1 LLRQQR
7 PNMSKE
13 LDALSGVEIPSLTDF
28 WNWVKKT
35 FTPTSEVEYYLN
47 QSTDY
52 VDYKN
57 RVRILQ
63 QKGMI

>member
-1 LLRQQR
+1 
-7 PNMSKE
+7 MAKE
-13 LDALSGVEIPSLTDF
+13 LDALSGVETPSLADF
-28 WNWVKKT
+28 WKWVKKT

-63 QKGMI
+63 RRGMI

>member
-1 LLRQQR
+1 
-7 PNMSKE
+7 MSKE
-13 LDALSGVEIPSLTDF
+13 LNALSGVEIPSLTDF

>member
-1 LLRQQR
+1 
-7 PNMSKE
+7 MSKE
-13 LDALSGVEIPSLTDF
+13 LDALSGVEIPSLTNF

-57 RVRILQ
+57 RVRNLQ
-63 QKGMI
+63 RRGMI

>member
-1 LLRQQR
+1 
-7 PNMSKE
+7 MSKE

-28 WNWVKKT
+28 WNWVKNT
-35 FTPTSEVEYYLN
+35 FTLSYQDEITHYLN
-47 QSTDY
+47 QSVDY

-63 QKGMI
+63 QRGMI

>member
-1 LLRQQR
+1 
-7 PNMSKE
+7 MAKE
-13 LDALSGVEIPSLTDF
+13 LDALSGVETPSLADF

-63 QKGMI
+63 QRGMI

>member
-1 LLRQQR
+1 
-7 PNMSKE
+7 MSKE
-13 LDALSGVEIPSLTDF
+13 LDALSGVEIPSLTNF

-52 VDYKN
+52 VDYEN
-57 RVRILQ
+57 RVRNLQ
-63 QKGMI
+63 RRGMI